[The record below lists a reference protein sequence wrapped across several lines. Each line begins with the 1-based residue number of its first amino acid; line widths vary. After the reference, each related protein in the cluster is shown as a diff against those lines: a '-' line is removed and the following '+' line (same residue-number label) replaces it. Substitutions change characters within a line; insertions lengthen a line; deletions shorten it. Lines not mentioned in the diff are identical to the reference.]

1 MPRVF
6 IIEQQLFVSGKIAQR
21 IKQNMAFDDFDVTVR
36 RARMID
42 ELRAVAA
49 HRSVNRP
56 IRINRA
62 NLYASQ
68 IFEPPFDLAA
78 RDAFADVFGNLA
90 ALLERLCSEAALTV
104 YL

>member
-1 MPRVF
+1 MS
-6 IIEQQLFVSGKIAQR
+6 L
-21 IKQNMAFDDFDVTVR
+21 DDLDETVR

-62 NLYASQ
+62 NLYALQ

-78 RDAFADVFGNLA
+78 RDAFADVFSNLA
-90 ALLERLCSEAALTV
+90 ALLKRLRSETALTV